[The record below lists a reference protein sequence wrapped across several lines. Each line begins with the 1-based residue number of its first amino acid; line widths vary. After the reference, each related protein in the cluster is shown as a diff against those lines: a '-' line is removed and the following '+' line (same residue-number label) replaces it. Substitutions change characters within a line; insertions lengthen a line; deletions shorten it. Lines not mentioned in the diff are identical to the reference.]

1 MRDVVRGNVFASLEA
16 CATGGPGSPDR
27 PSPPRVV
34 LAPQWRKAKK
44 SRKKYKNPPQPK
56 PTPKMSSDEEIIVF
70 WSDQCVGDGDAGILR
85 LDRWARLA
93 TPAAPAPE
101 IEAVKTSVVGIR
113 DALERLVELDDTASV
128 LGADPDM
135 TTWNNAIAAARAA
148 LKAEPMG

>member
-1 MRDVVRGNVFASLEA
+1 M
-16 CATGGPGSPDR
+16 T
-27 PSPPRVV
+27 PSPP
-34 LAPQWRKAKK
+34 P
-44 SRKKYKNPPQPK
+44 N
-56 PTPKMSSDEEIIVF
+56 PTPTMSTDQPNPTPTMSTDEEIIAF
-70 WSDQCVGDGDAGILR
+70 WSDHCAGDGDAGILR
-85 LDRWARLA
+85 LARWARLA